1 MTMVYGAV
9 AHGYRGQGWLGVL
22 PLPSR
27 KKWPPPEGYTGYDGP
42 DPTDDDIATWVSVN
56 GAGNVGIRVPPGV
69 IGYDSDLYKPE
80 GRKTHDALVDKCG
93 DLPATWVS
101 TSRTDGSGIRFYRIP
116 EGVKLRGAFG
126 GVEIVQH
133 HHRYAVVGP
142 SIHPEGRTYRII
154 SPDGETVAMLPDPAE
169 LPELPP
175 SWLAELRE
183 ADPVTGE
190 RRPRIHATGDWSTHV
205 KAALGDA
212 LAGLVEGSRHDTA
225 LAAALHL
232 ARYDD
237 LGYPGAADALDTLG
251 RTFRAAIN
259 DRATPVQADR
269 EWDDIAESARTTVA
283 TTPSTAARWDDTRE
297 ARQRIERQLLSG
309 ASGGMSTPAL
319 SDADAPPAEGS
330 GQDGGK
336 AKASQATLLVDL
348 AEAAV
353 FFHTPD
359 LDPYA
364 DVVVG
369 THRETWPLRTK
380 GFRRWLAES
389 YFNMY
394 GRAAGSQAV
403 QDALGVLE
411 GRALFAG
418 SERDVHVRIAALG
431 DAIYLDL
438 GDPAWRAV
446 EITAGGW
453 HVVVSPPVRF
463 RRPKGALALPEPLP
477 GGTLTALRPFV
488 NITADDWPLLVAFIV
503 AAFRPTGPFP
513 VLNLLGEHGT
523 AKSTTAR
530 AVRALVDPNRSPA
543 RAEPREGRDLAIAAA
558 NSWMVSFDNISRL
571 PVWLSDALC
580 RLSTGGGFSTRELY
594 SDSEEIIFDAQRP
607 VIMNG
612 IAELATRPDLLD
624 RSLLLYLPRFT
635 ATGRKSEA
643 ALWAAFEQQRQRLL
657 GAALDAVAGALRDLP
672 STTLAEAPRM
682 ADFALWAAAA
692 EPSLGLEPG
701 TILTAY
707 RGNRYAA
714 NSLALE
720 ASPVAQPLL
729 DLVPADTWKGTAT
742 QLLHAL
748 VLAADEDTQRQPGWP
763 RGASALSNELRRLA
777 PVLRAAGLAVTF
789 EREGRGGDRRRLIV
803 LERRRKT
810 PSPPSPP
817 SPTSSDQ
824 HKRGD
829 GGDAHPVQTSS
840 PSPFPVPPSSP
851 RNRRSEGIGDDA
863 DGGDGV
869 LQPHSDSV
877 PQSGGSASPR
887 VSDLTRSDT
896 RTDPLPAER
905 SEDEPTPPEAEFCED
920 GWVDL

>member
-42 DPTDDDIATWVSVN
+42 DPTDDDIATWVRVN

-69 IGYDSDLYKPE
+69 IGYDGDLYKPE

-93 DLPATWVS
+93 DLPPTWVS

-142 SIHPEGRTYRII
+142 SIHPEGRPYRII
-154 SPDGETVAMLPDPAE
+154 SPDGEIVAMLPDPAE

-175 SWLAELRE
+175 RWLAEVRE
-183 ADPVTGE
+183 VDPVTGE
-190 RRPRIHATGDWSTHV
+190 RRPRVHPTGDWSTHV

-232 ARYDD
+232 VRYDD

-251 RTFRAAIN
+251 RTFRAAIIGP

-269 EWDDIAESARTTVA
+269 EWDDIVESARTTVT

-297 ARQRIERQLLSG
+297 ARQRIERELLSG
-309 ASGGMSTPAL
+309 TSTPAL
-319 SDADAPPAEGS
+319 SDADAPPAEGP
-330 GQDGGK
+330 GQDGAK

-418 SERDVHVRIAALG
+418 SERDVHVRVAALD

-446 EITAGGW
+446 EITADGW
-453 HVVVSPPVRF
+453 HVVSSPPVRF

-477 GGTLTALRPFV
+477 GGTLSALRPFV
-488 NITADDWPLLVAFIV
+488 NITADDWPLLVAFIA

-543 RAEPREGRDLAIAAA
+543 RAEPREARDLAIAAA

-672 STTLAEAPRM
+672 STTLDEAPRM

-707 RGNRYAA
+707 RGNRHAA

-729 DLVPADTWKGTAT
+729 DLVPVDTWKGTAT

-748 VLAADEDTQRQPGWP
+748 VLAADEDAQRQPGWP
-763 RGASALSNELRRLA
+763 RGASGLSNELRRLA
-777 PVLRAAGLAVTF
+777 PVLRAAGLVVTF

-803 LERRRKT
+803 LERRGKT

-829 GGDAHPVQTSS
+829 GGDAHPVQTPS
-840 PSPFPVPPSSP
+840 PSPSPVPTPSP
-851 RNRRSEGIGDDA
+851 QNRRSEGIGDDA

-877 PQSGGSASPR
+877 PQPEDRSKPAADP
-887 VSDLTRSDT
+887 SD
-896 RTDPLPAER
+896 
-905 SEDEPTPPEAEFCED
+905 D